1 MGAKMIEPASTTR
14 LVKKVVI
21 GYKLPALPTFLM
33 RSFILLRSKLAR
45 VGFRVEVILSPLDQL
60 PSDIDLL
67 FVPTELIEAASQA
80 APGARV
86 IPLTASTAQQP
97 AYDDLLKQLKTG
109 QTFYALRVEDEEKQL
124 RPENRMIV
132 RYRGYRRLL

>member
-1 MGAKMIEPASTTR
+1 MTKPASTAR

-33 RSFILLRSKLAR
+33 RSFILLRNKLAR
-45 VGFRVEVILSPLDQL
+45 AGFRVEVIISPLDQL
-60 PSDIDLL
+60 PPNTDLL
-67 FVPTELIEAASQA
+67 FVPTELIEAANQV
-80 APGARV
+80 APEAWV

-97 AYDDLLKQLKTG
+97 AYDDLMKQLEAG
-109 QTFYALRVEDEEKQL
+109 QTLYALRVEDGEAQL
-124 RPENRMIV
+124 RPEDRMIV